1 MSQPNKHEFARR
13 IPHVER
19 ESTLIPML
27 IGGLSLA
34 LVGMLIIVMIV

>member
-1 MSQPNKHEFARR
+1 MSKSSRAEFPRQNQPA
-13 IPHVER
+13 ER

-34 LVGMLIIVMIV
+34 LVGMLVIVMFV